1 MTDAVS
7 IARQL
12 QGALDRGDP
21 AVALEATDDYFF
33 AADGIAGEIWFL
45 RGQVAEK
52 ANDYRRA
59 YLSYR
64 RAGADD
70 QLDTQRLSYLGHFF
84 LNTGAV
90 VESVNAF
97 KRLEARI
104 PAHPEIMTGHAR
116 ALTEAGDY
124 DASRSLW
131 ERLAGTPGA
140 GDIRF
145 QHLLS
150 KALGGDIDGT
160 LQILG
165 NDGNMFAELI
175 VELYQRDMLHPAS
188 QLARRATALFPE
200 EPQAWNY
207 RGVVSAALGDAGD
220 AVACYEKALA
230 LGGPDPD
237 ILANLGSIQASSGN
251 TAAAL
256 ATLDRALLARPDDV
270 RVLRQY
276 VDCTRLGAD
285 DDVYKTLVRLS
296 GSDALSD
303 PDRAAVAYALGKV
316 FDDMGRHSDA
326 MRHFIAGGAARARS
340 RATTVADE
348 LALLDRIKEM
358 FPRID
363 AKAGQGRGLES
374 GKPIFVLG
382 LPRSGTTLVEQI
394 LAGIDDVTGAGELP
408 YLRNAVLR
416 HADGRQGNRTLPS
429 WEFLDPDRIPGTE
442 TFERIGRDYIAMIDA
457 LMPGSARV
465 VDKQPM
471 NDRYL
476 GFAALAFPNATII
489 HCVRDLRDTCFSCI
503 SKNFEAEIAFSDT
516 LEGMADYA
524 LAQRALMAFWEEM
537 FPGRIVTV
545 RYEDL
550 VADPET
556 EARKLVQAAGLKWSD
571 KCLDLAASE
580 RVVNTASAQQVKKDI
595 YRSAVHRWERYMP
608 EIEPLIRRLGGQS

>member
-1 MTDAVS
+1 MTDAVT
-7 IARQL
+7 ITRQL
-12 QGALDRGDP
+12 QDALDRGD
-21 AVALEATDDYFF
+21 AAAALIASDGFF
-33 AADGIAGEIWFL
+33 AAAQDITGEAWFL

-52 ANDYRRA
+52 AGDYLRA
-59 YLSYR
+59 YRSYR
-64 RAGADD
+64 RAGADEK
-70 QLDTQRLSYLGHFF
+70 LDSQRLNYLGHFF
-84 LNTGAV
+84 LNTGCPGPALSIF
-90 VESVNAF
+90 E
-97 KRLEARI
+97 RLDAQVPDHPDVLAAR
-104 PAHPEIMTGHAR
+104 AR
-116 ALTEAGDY
+116 ALLDTGAYEQSIAAWHKLATMPAAGDV
-124 DASRSLW
+124 
-131 ERLAGTPGA
+131 RLQLALA
-140 GDIRF
+140 MALSGDVPQALETIEGDGK
-145 QHLLS
+145 LL
-150 KALGGDIDGT
+150 
-160 LQILG
+160 
-165 NDGNMFAELI
+165 AELI
-175 VELYQRDMLHPAS
+175 VELHGWEMFRPA
-188 QLARRATALFPE
+188 LDAAKRAAALFPNDA
-200 EPQAWNY
+200 QAWNY
-207 RGVVSAALGDAGD
+207 RGIVSAALGDAAD

-237 ILANLGSIQASSGN
+237 ILANLGAIQASSGN

-285 DDVYKTLVRLS
+285 DDVYQALVRLS

-303 PDRAAVAYALGKV
+303 PDRAAVAYALGKAC
-316 FDDMGRHSDA
+316 DDMGRHSDA
-326 MRHFIAGGAARARS
+326 IRLFIAGGAARARS
-340 RATTVADE
+340 RAITAADE
-348 LALLDRIKEM
+348 IALLDRIKDM

-363 AKAGQGRGLES
+363 AEAVQGRGSKS

-429 WEFLDPDRIPGTE
+429 WEFLEPDRIPGAE

-457 LMPGSARV
+457 LMPGSACV

-489 HCVRDLRDTCFSCI
+489 HCVRDLRDTCVSCI
-503 SKNFEAEIAFSDT
+503 SKNFEAEIAFTDT
-516 LEGMADYA
+516 LEGMTDYA

-550 VADPET
+550 VAHPET
-556 EARKLVQAAGLKWSD
+556 EARKLVQAAGLRWSD
-571 KCLDLAASE
+571 TCLDLAASE

-608 EIEPLIRRLGGQS
+608 EIEPLIRRLGGRD